1 MPVGGDNPKG
11 LASARDEVG
20 SLERGFLEAALD
32 SIVVIDAMGC
42 VVEFN
47 ASAVETFGYSRD
59 EALGRTL
66 VELIIPPS
74 LQVQHK
80 QAFERFVQTREQRL
94 FGQRLEL
101 TGMRSDGSEFP
112 VELALS
118 QVEGEPLL
126 VCGAIR
132 DISEETQLKEDLQRL
147 ADEQA
152 ALRHVATLVAKG
164 TGPSEVFSAVA
175 QGVAHVLGVPG
186 INMIRFDQ
194 ESTATKIAGWGTS
207 PLDVGSHWNLD
218 DPSVMALIAREDR
231 PARIDSYEE
240 TGGEFSKIALAAGIR
255 SGIGAPILVD
265 GAAWG
270 AIIAYSAGPE
280 RFPDDAES
288 RLLRFT
294 ELMATAI
301 SNVQAR
307 DRLHDLVEE
316 QRALRRVATLVASE
330 TEPQSVFD
338 QACTEARQLLGA
350 DRAVVLK
357 CTLDGDLEILGTSG
371 GDEDRT
377 VAQQRI
383 SIAARPLVAVLQNT
397 SSAGRGAGH
406 GRGEPACEVGAPVVV
421 DGQLWGAL
429 IVEADHML
437 PSDSEST
444 ATRFAEMIAT
454 SVANAAARSK
464 LLASRA
470 RIVTAGD
477 EARRR
482 IQRDL
487 HDGAQQRIVASVI
500 DLQLAD
506 ERFESDP
513 EAARKRVRSALQS
526 LEAGLDE
533 LRELAAGLH
542 PRILTRGGLHSA
554 LDALAVRCQLP
565 VTIAVPASRYPSQLE
580 AAAYFVVTEALANV
594 TKHAHATRAQ
604 VKVEESDGE
613 LLISIEDDGVGGADP
628 DNGTG
633 LRGLEDR
640 AEALG
645 GQLRVQSVVGNG
657 TKLTASIPLAYASSP
672 WPGPESL

>member
-1 MPVGGDNPKG
+1 MPGGGDNTKR
-11 LASARDEVG
+11 LASAREEVG

-32 SIVVIDAMGC
+32 SIVVIDATGC

-47 ASAVETFGYSRD
+47 ASATETFGYSRD

-66 VELIIPPS
+66 AELIIPPS
-74 LQVQHK
+74 LQVLHK
-80 QAFERFVQTREQRL
+80 QAFERFVETREKRL

-126 VCGAIR
+126 ICGAIR
-132 DISEETQLKEDLQRL
+132 DISKETQLKQDLQRL

-152 ALRHVATLVAKG
+152 ALRHVATLVAQG
-164 TGPSEVFSAVA
+164 ASPGQVFSAVA
-175 QGVAHVLGVPG
+175 QGVALVLGVPG

-194 ESTATKIAGWGTS
+194 ESAAIKIAGWGTS
-207 PLDVGSHWNLD
+207 PLDVGSRWNLD
-218 DPSVMALIAREDR
+218 DPSVMALIAREVR
-231 PARIDSYEE
+231 PARIESYEE
-240 TGGEFSKIALAAGIR
+240 TGGEFSKIALSAGIR

-280 RFPDDAES
+280 RFNDDAES

-307 DRLHDLVEE
+307 DRLH
-316 QRALRRVATLVASE
+316 
-330 TEPQSVFD
+330 
-338 QACTEARQLLGA
+338 
-350 DRAVVLK
+350 
-357 CTLDGDLEILGTSG
+357 
-371 GDEDRT
+371 
-377 VAQQRI
+377 
-383 SIAARPLVAVLQNT
+383 
-397 SSAGRGAGH
+397 
-406 GRGEPACEVGAPVVV
+406 
-421 DGQLWGAL
+421 
-429 IVEADHML
+429 
-437 PSDSEST
+437 
-444 ATRFAEMIAT
+444 
-454 SVANAAARSK
+454 
-464 LLASRA
+464 ASRA

-513 EAARKRVRSALQS
+513 ESARKRVRSALQS
-526 LEAGLDE
+526 LEAGLEE

-542 PRILTRGGLHSA
+542 PRILTRGGLHPA
-554 LDALAVRCQLP
+554 LDALAVRCQVP
-565 VTIAVPASRYPSQLE
+565 VTIAVSTSRYPSQLE
-580 AAAYFVVTEALANV
+580 AAAYFVVAEALANV
-594 TKHAHATRAQ
+594 AKHAQARRA
-604 VKVEESDGE
+604 KVEVEETDGD

-628 DNGTG
+628 SNGTG
-633 LRGLEDR
+633 LRGLADR

-645 GQLRVQSVVGNG
+645 GQLRVQSVVGSG
-657 TKLTASIPLAYASSP
+657 TLLTASLPLVYA
-672 WPGPESL
+672 